1 MSWKQYGGIRKND
14 KLSNLGVGTLVAD
27 EIILRQVKVT
37 THIFEDTI
45 IAKKDI
51 HIYRNLDVSNNVDV
65 SGELVVHNNTY
76 APNYVFGTNT
86 DISLSYQDISGYR
99 AYISA
104 DISNEYIGFGTNQP
118 NSFIDVSSTV
128 VDSFAIRNNQPYI
141 RNILTQNVNNSGIG
155 VDTNNDIA
163 SIGFFYTD
171 VSNSTAIPASKII
184 ADTSNS
190 ILTFDSSINEI
201 RFVIK
206 PISLANTLPQLLL
219 LAGIFQ

>member
-27 EIILRQVKVT
+27 DIILRQVKVT

-51 HIYRNLDVSNNVDV
+51 HVYRNLDVSNNVDI
-65 SGELVVHNNTY
+65 SGELVVHNNAY
-76 APNYVFGTNT
+76 APNYVFGINT
-86 DISLSYQDISGYR
+86 DISLSYQDTTGYR

-104 DISNEYIGFGTNQP
+104 DISNEYIGFGTNNP
-118 NSFIDVSSTV
+118 KSFIDISSTV
-128 VDSFAIRNNQPYI
+128 VDSFAIRNNLPYI

-163 SIGFFYTD
+163 SALVTICFLYF
-171 VSNSTAIPASKII
+171 
-184 ADTSNS
+184 
-190 ILTFDSSINEI
+190 INNNFI
-201 RFVIK
+201 NNK
-206 PISLANTLPQLLL
+206 HKKH
-219 LAGIFQ
+219 